1 LHPVDLHAERKHVLK
16 YTRILLKLSGEAV
29 SNSDTVFD
37 FKTLNQ
43 IAGEIKSV
51 RDEGARLGI
60 VLGGGNIARG
70 RDLTPFGLDRI
81 QSDYMGM
88 LATVINSMLMLEV
101 LKANGVPAV
110 MQSALEIN
118 TVTEGVVLSRTREY
132 MAHNMVVIFAAG
144 TGSPYFTTDS
154 AAALRACEID
164 ADVFLKA
171 TKVDGVYDKDP
182 AKHKTSI
189 FFPTL
194 TYDQILQKRLNVMD
208 MAAVSMC
215 RDNRIPMIVFNIFRE
230 GSLIKAA
237 RGEKI
242 GTFIKE

>member
-1 LHPVDLHAERKHVLK
+1 VLK
-16 YTRILLKLSGEAV
+16 YKRILLKLSGEAV
-29 SNSDTVFD
+29 SGSASVFNFD
-37 FKTLNQ
+37 TLNQ
-43 IAGEIKSV
+43 IAKEIRNV
-51 RDEGARLGI
+51 RDAGAQIGI
-60 VLGGGNIARG
+60 VLGGGNIVRG

-88 LATVINSMLMLEV
+88 LATVINSMLMQEV

-110 MQSALEIN
+110 LQSALDIR
-118 TVTEGVVLSRTREY
+118 TVTEGVVLRRTLEY
-132 MAHNMVVIFAAG
+132 IEGNSVVLFAGG

-154 AAALRACEID
+154 AAALRACEIG

-171 TKVDGVYDKDP
+171 TKVDGVYDRDPEKDENS
-182 AKHKTSI
+182 T

-194 TYDQILQKRLNVMD
+194 TYDQILQRRLNVMD

-230 GSLIKAA
+230 GSLGKAA
-237 RGEKI
+237 RGEEI
-242 GTFIKE
+242 GTLIKE